1 MYKVTKYP
9 HGTFSWTDNTSTN
22 AEAAK
27 AFYMDLFG
35 WGKVDEPLGGGMF
48 YTMFQ
53 HEGEHVA
60 GFAAM
65 MPDMQGQGIP
75 SHWTNYVSVDDVD
88 AMVEPVKA
96 NGGTILFEP
105 MDIFDSGRMLQFMD
119 RTGAKLGLW
128 QPKNHIGAGVVNT
141 VGAMCWNDLV
151 TNDAAAAKAF
161 YAALLGWE
169 FYGDDHYIHISNRGR
184 NNGGMIEMKDMPPCW
199 MPYFH
204 VANVDDAMKRVE
216 ELGGAVVV
224 GKHEAPDTGWWSI
237 VKDPAGAHFYVM
249 QLIAAD
255 AWEE

>member
-53 HEGEHVA
+53 HEGEHAA

-65 MPDMQGQGIP
+65 MPDMQEQGIP

-119 RTGAKLGLW
+119 PTGAKLGLW

-141 VGAMCWNDLV
+141 VGAMCWNELV

-249 QLIAAD
+249 QLINVEP
-255 AWEE
+255 WQE